1 MKTIQF
7 TLRPMMFA
15 LLITLTFS
23 GQAQAPPVSISNSL
37 QNILDN
43 SLPSTFAQ
51 SGAVM
56 RVIVPG
62 VWDWSGASGNAI
74 AGITSGQ
81 PLSMATYDM
90 QFRVGSI
97 TKMMVATCIMKL
109 EQDGLL
115 SIDDTIGVYLRAT
128 LINDTLI
135 PSAPI
140 TIRHLL
146 NHTSGV
152 ANSADNTACQTDV
165 LTNPLGSHTLE
176 DAIYCGGIQGEF
188 FTPGLMWG
196 YSNTNYSLLAMIIEE
211 VTGQSYA
218 SFLTQTIITP
228 LGLTN
233 TIAHPADQIVS
244 PHMGCYW
251 NIGSWVDLTII
262 NSTTYTGWADITS
275 TTEDLIEF
283 YSQLLDGNII
293 NVNQLARM
301 KTIDAA
307 SFDYG
312 MGLDFYEL
320 LNTDYYGHYGEVA
333 NTSGLFFVDMNSQVA
348 PNGYY
353 ISYNFNVQ
361 GANTPI
367 SIDEPVIALLS
378 LALSVNEEKVSSF
391 NLFPNPTKNSCTISL
406 DKTEED
412 QFLEVYDF
420 KGSKV
425 HMQSIPKYTSSITLD
440 VSDYE
445 RGLYFLRLQGMKV
458 QRLIVD

>member
-1 MKTIQF
+1 MKTLQF
-7 TLRPMMFA
+7 TLKSIVLAF
-15 LLITLTFS
+15 LLTLTYS
-23 GQAQAPPVSISNSL
+23 GRAQTPPVSISNSL
-37 QNILDN
+37 QSILDN
-43 SLPSTFAQ
+43 SVPSTLTQ
-51 SGAVM
+51 SGAIM
-56 RVIVPG
+56 RVVVPG
-62 VWDWSGASGNAI
+62 VWEWSGASGNAI
-74 AGITSGQ
+74 AGITAGQ
-81 PLSMATYDM
+81 PISMAVDTM

-115 SIDDTIGVYLRAT
+115 SIDDTIGDYLRAT
-128 LINDTLI
+128 IINDTLI

-152 ANSADNTACQTDV
+152 ANSADNISCQTDV
-165 LTNPLGSHTLE
+165 LTTPLGSHTLE
-176 DAIYCGGIQGEF
+176 DAIYCGGSQGEF

-211 VTGQSYA
+211 VTGQSYD
-218 SFLTQTIITP
+218 SYLTQTIITP
-228 LGLTN
+228 LGLTK
-233 TIAHPADQIVS
+233 TVAHPADQIAD

-251 NIGSWVDLTII
+251 NIGSWIDLTII
-262 NSTTYTGWADITS
+262 NSTTYTGWADIIS
-275 TTEDLIEF
+275 TTDDLIEF
-283 YSQLLDGNII
+283 YTQLLDGNII
-293 NVNQLARM
+293 NATQLARM

-320 LNTDYYGHYGEVA
+320 VGTDYFGHYGEVA
-333 NTSGLFFVDMNSQVA
+333 NTSGLFFVDVNSSIA

-361 GANTPI
+361 GAYTPV
-367 SIDEPVIALLS
+367 SIDEPVITLLS
-378 LALSVNEEKVSSF
+378 QALSINEEMGSNFS
-391 NLFPNPTKNSCTISL
+391 LYPNPTESSCTISL
-406 DKTEED
+406 DQTVEN

-425 HMQSIPKYTSSITLD
+425 YVETIPKYTSSVTLD
-440 VSDYE
+440 VSAYE
-445 RGLYFLRLQGMKV
+445 RGMYFLRLQGMKV
-458 QRLIVD
+458 QRLIVE